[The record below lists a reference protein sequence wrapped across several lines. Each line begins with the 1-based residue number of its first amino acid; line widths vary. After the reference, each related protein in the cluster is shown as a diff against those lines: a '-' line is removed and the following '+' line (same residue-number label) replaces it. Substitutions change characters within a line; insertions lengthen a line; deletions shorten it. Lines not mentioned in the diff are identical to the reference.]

1 LPAPYNADPLRRRLL
16 NLVTALSLLLSVLLS
31 AWWVRSY
38 FVADRF
44 FHSWFA
50 TRGPWTDWVQD
61 EVQVGRGGVG
71 FGRIVQAETS
81 DDYCPRMEALLL
93 RAGGR
98 PLFHEGRA
106 PAYPDLKVTGK
117 QPRFGF
123 NYDTFENKPD
133 PARHNRGAQ
142 VVVPLWA
149 VVPWLAA
156 LPAWRGWR
164 RWRTGRRHAAGMCRR
179 CGYDLR
185 ASPERCPECGAAPP
199 GSDSL
204 TTGASP
210 G

>member
-1 LPAPYNADPLRRRLL
+1 LRRRLL
-16 NLVTALSLLLSVLLS
+16 NLLTALSLLLCVALCVL
-31 AWWVRSY
+31 WVRSY
-38 FVADRF
+38 FVTDRL

-81 DDYCPRMEALLL
+81 DDYRPRMEALLL

-106 PAYPDLKVTGK
+106 PAYPDLKVTGTR
-117 QPRFGF
+117 PRAGFG
-123 NYDTFENKPD
+123 YDTFENMPD
-133 PARHNRGAQ
+133 PARHNWGAQ

-156 LPAWRGWR
+156 LPAWRGLR
-164 RWRTGRRHAAGMCRR
+164 RWRRGRRYGAGMCQR

-185 ASPERCPECGAAPP
+185 ASPGRCPECGAAPSRTEPRAAGATP
-199 GSDSL
+199 GY
-204 TTGASP
+204 
-210 G
+210 